1 MVSLGFLRW
10 GLAALIAGLATPAL
24 ALTASEAE
32 AVVGIVELMAEETGE
47 GMVTDAAEIFFDY
60 DAMEANRIPAAG
72 FSRESWVTAY
82 EAVASGYMATLPQ
95 EEFDAI
101 FAEPLARLEAS
112 QLPEDQKTMLR
123 EHMEGLIAE
132 AQETRQQGMAHAEV
146 VRPLQDRLH
155 ALFFADFEE

>member
-1 MVSLGFLRW
+1 MVSGILRW
-10 GLAALIAGLATPAL
+10 GAVVVMAGLATPVL

-72 FSRESWVTAY
+72 FSRESWVNAY

-95 EEFDAI
+95 AQFDAI
-101 FAEPLARLEAS
+101 FAEPMARLEAS
-112 QLPEDQKTMLR
+112 ELPEDQKTMLR

-132 AQETRQQGMAHAEV
+132 AQETRQQGMAHADV
-146 VRPLQDRLH
+146 VRPLEDRLH
-155 ALFFADFEE
+155 ALFFGDFEE

>member
-1 MVSLGFLRW
+1 MSLGFLRW
-10 GLAALIAGLATPAL
+10 GIVAIIAGLATPAL
-24 ALTASEAE
+24 ALTAAEAE

-95 EEFDAI
+95 EQFDAI
-101 FAEPLARLEAS
+101 FAEPMARLDAS
-112 QLPEDQKTMLR
+112 ALPEDQKKMLR

-132 AQETRQQGMAHAEV
+132 ARETREAGRAHADV
-146 VRPLQDRLH
+146 VRPLQDRLYV
-155 ALFFADFEE
+155 LFFGNFEG

>member
-1 MVSLGFLRW
+1 MVLGILRW
-10 GLAALIAGLATPAL
+10 GAVVVMAGLATPVL

-72 FSRESWVTAY
+72 FSREGWVSAY

-95 EEFDAI
+95 AQFDAI
-101 FAEPLARLEAS
+101 FAEPMALLEAS
-112 QLPEDQKTMLR
+112 ELPEDQKTMLR

-132 AQETRQQGMAHAEV
+132 ARETRQQGMAHADV

-155 ALFFADFEE
+155 ALFFGDFEE